1 MQIRR
6 IVKEDLDGHYLDLR
20 GQLSPLPYDSCNVN
34 FDKIWSTFVNNNNHH
49 VIVAVQ
55 KILDSPK
62 SSNLVVGTGSL
73 LIERKL
79 TGMIAGRIEDVVIL
93 REYRKLGI
101 GAAIITSLI
110 DTAIQEECY
119 KVTLSCSDKNVPFY
133 GKVGFS
139 KIDNGMKLVL

>member
-1 MQIRR
+1 MQVRR
-6 IVKEDLDGHYLDLR
+6 IERDDLNSHYLNLSS
-20 GQLSPLPYDSCNVN
+20 QLSPLPDDSRNVN
-34 FDKIWSTFVNNNNHH
+34 FGKIWSTFINNNNHH

-119 KVTLSCSDKNVPFY
+119 KITLSCSDKNVPFY
-133 GKVGFS
+133 GKIGFS

>member
-1 MQIRR
+1 MKIRR
-6 IVKEDLDGHYLDLR
+6 IERDDLNGHYLNLR
-20 GQLSPLPYDSCNVN
+20 SQLSPLPHDCWNVN
-34 FDKIWSTFVNNNNHH
+34 FDKIWSTFINNNNHH
-49 VIVAVQ
+49 VTVAVQ

-79 TGMIAGRIEDVVIL
+79 TGRIAGRIEDVVIL

-133 GKVGFS
+133 DKIGFS